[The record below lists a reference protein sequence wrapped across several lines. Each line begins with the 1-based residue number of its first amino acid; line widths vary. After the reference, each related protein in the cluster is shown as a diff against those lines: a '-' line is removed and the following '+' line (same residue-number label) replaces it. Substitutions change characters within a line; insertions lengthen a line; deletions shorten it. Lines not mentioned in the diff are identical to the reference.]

1 MDKRDILI
9 KELET
14 IESMIAEIDGNI
26 ELLEAQKQR
35 INVIAE
41 AIGLRLQTMPEQLEF
56 ELVDN

>member
-1 MDKRDILI
+1 MNKRDILI

-14 IESMIAEIDGNI
+14 IESMVAEIDGNI

>member
-14 IESMIAEIDGNI
+14 IESMVAEIDSNI
-26 ELLEAQKQR
+26 ELLEAQKER

-41 AIGLRLQTMPEQLEF
+41 AIGLRLETMPEQLEF

>member
-14 IESMIAEIDGNI
+14 IESMVAEIDGNI

>member
-1 MDKRDILI
+1 
-9 KELET
+9 
-14 IESMIAEIDGNI
+14 MIAEIDGNI

>member
-14 IESMIAEIDGNI
+14 IESMVAEIDSNI
-26 ELLEAQKQR
+26 ELLDAQKKR

-41 AIGLRLQTMPEQLEF
+41 AIGLRLETMPEQLEF

>member
-14 IESMIAEIDGNI
+14 IESMVAEIDSNI
-26 ELLEAQKQR
+26 ELLEAQKNR

-41 AIGLRLQTMPEQLEF
+41 AIGLRLETMPEQLEF

>member
-26 ELLEAQKQR
+26 ELLEAQKER

>member
-14 IESMIAEIDGNI
+14 IESMAAEIDSNI
-26 ELLEAQKQR
+26 ELLEAQKER

-41 AIGLRLQTMPEQLEF
+41 AIGLRLETMPEQLEF

>member
-14 IESMIAEIDGNI
+14 IESMAAEINDNI
-26 ELLEAQKQR
+26 ALLEAQKNR

-41 AIGLRLQTMPEQLEF
+41 AIGLRLETMPEQLEF